1 MEPTFRAAMNWL
13 HTWAGVVLGGLLFAI
28 FWMGTLSVFDR
39 EIDRWMMPATRLAL
53 PDEPIPLDAFRPY
66 LETAAAANA
75 RAWAVVPATEREPLI
90 HVTWQDAKATVS
102 LLLDPA
108 TGAVLSDPGTWAGT
122 RFIYPFHYML
132 QIGIGRL
139 GAWIV
144 AFASMAML
152 ALCVS
157 GVIIHRKIFVD
168 FFTFRAGK
176 KQRRAILDLHNLTGV
191 LALPF
196 HVAITLSG
204 LIIFYS
210 IYFSA
215 VLLVVYG
222 DNGRARFRDDAPGI
236 VRQPRSGHAGNMAS
250 LGAMAEEASRLW
262 GGSAAGLVIVWHP
275 GDAAGYVQIRR
286 SSDDVVA
293 FPAGEIYFDPA
304 TGKLLP
310 SHKPLPVASAQHFIA
325 GLHLIHFR
333 HWTLRWLYF
342 ALGLAGCVMIAT
354 GYLFW
359 LESRRKRHASLGFS
373 GVRIVEGLT
382 IGSVSGIMIATLSFF
397 VVNRLLPLGTAFAGY
412 DRAALEI
419 WTFYLVWLATFGHA
433 WLRQRRAWIEQCWTL
448 AALAVAAVL
457 LNWLTTGDHLLRS
470 LVHHH
475 LWAVA
480 GMDLLM
486 LVGAVVAA
494 LTATRLR
501 PTPPVRAKA
510 ATAPARAAPPPA
522 RDDCGTR

>member
-1 MEPTFRAAMNWL
+1 MNWL

-39 EIDRWMMPATRLAL
+39 EIDRWMMPMTRLAL

-66 LETAAAANA
+66 LNAAATAKA
-75 RAWAVVPATEREPLI
+75 RAWAIVPATERDPLI
-90 HVTWQDAKATVS
+90 RITWQDATATVS

-108 TGAVLSDPGTWAGT
+108 TGAALPEPGTWAGT

-144 AFASMAML
+144 AFASMTML

-157 GVIIHRKIFVD
+157 GVIVHRKIFVD
-168 FFTFRAGK
+168 FFTLRARK
-176 KQRRAILDLHNLTGV
+176 KPRRAILDLHNVTGV

-215 VLLVVYG
+215 VVLVAYG
-222 DNGRARFRDDAPGI
+222 DNGRARFRDDTAGI
-236 VRQPRSGHAGNMAS
+236 VRQPRSGHASDVAS
-250 LGAMAEEASRLW
+250 LGAMAEEAKRLW
-262 GGSAAGLVIVWHP
+262 GGTTANLVIVWHP

-286 SSDDVVA
+286 SNDDAVA
-293 FPAGEIYFDPA
+293 FPAGEIFFDSA

-310 SHKPLPVASAQHFIA
+310 RREPLPVASAQHFVA

-342 ALGLAGCVMIAT
+342 VLGLSGCVLIAT
-354 GYLFW
+354 GHLFW
-359 LESRRKRHASLGFS
+359 LESRRKRHAQLGLS
-373 GVRIVEGLT
+373 GARIVEGLT
-382 IGSVSGIMIATLSFF
+382 VGSVSGIMIATLSFF
-397 VVNRLLPLGTAFAGY
+397 VANRLLPPGATFAGY

-419 WTFYLVWLATFGHA
+419 WTFYLVWLAAFGHA
-433 WLRQRRAWIEQCWTL
+433 WWRPCRAWIEQCYAL
-448 AALAVAAVL
+448 AALGVTAVL
-457 LNWLTTGDHLLRS
+457 LNWLTTGDHLLHS
-470 LVHHH
+470 LAHRH
-475 LWAVA
+475 LCAVA
-480 GMDLLM
+480 GMDLL
-486 LVGAVVAA
+486 LLAGAVIAA
-494 LTATRLR
+494 LTAIRLQR
-501 PTPPVRAKA
+501 RSKA
-510 ATAPARAAPPPA
+510 LPYSAGPGDGDRN
-522 RDDCGTR
+522 